1 MAHLHKKV
9 KKGKPYYYVREM
21 ARVNGEPKVVDQVY
35 IGTVERMRQ
44 MALDDKAGD
53 RVRRLRTQEFGSL
66 FLANLVEEKVG
77 VCKIIDDVV
86 PRKKG
91 EKGPSVGE
99 YFLFS
104 AFNRMIQPRS
114 KKALADWLS
123 KTAVQEIRP
132 VEAQAL
138 SSEAYWRKWSRT

>member
-91 EKGPSVGE
+91 EKPGPRRPWLIG
-99 YFLFS
+99 S
-104 AFNRMIQPRS
+104 AKRRCRRFGRWRPR
-114 KKALADWLS
+114 
-123 KTAVQEIRP
+123 P
-132 VEAQAL
+132 
-138 SSEAYWRKWSRT
+138 